1 MAAGQPSFH
10 PQRHA
15 RVRANV
21 RGLPPNRAVYEALDV
36 VEAELGRVHALPESA
51 GMATGR

>member
-1 MAAGQPSFH
+1 MAELIHGLTAE
-10 PQRHA
+10 